1 MRSLV
6 DVADEDK
13 VFEMKMSGCTLAWDF
28 FHGDKKK
35 EIPLLFRYLEVCTA
49 RTARTART
57 ACGWTIFYTC
67 NTPCASSARSTV
79 SCRSLSACTPAR
91 Y

>member
-28 FHGDKKK
+28 FHGDK
-35 EIPLLFRYLEVCTA
+35 ETPLLFRYLEVG
-49 RTARTART
+49 TARTART
-57 ACGWTIFYTC
+57 ACG
-67 NTPCASSARSTV
+67 
-79 SCRSLSACTPAR
+79 
-91 Y
+91 